1 MKITKAVIPA
11 AGLGTRMLPATK
23 SMPKEM
29 LPIIDKPAI
38 QYIVEEA
45 IYSGITDILIIT
57 NRGKNIIEDHF
68 DKSPE
73 LEEFLIKKDNF
84 SSLNLVRRIPYMANI
99 YFLRQKEAKGLGHA
113 VLMAKSFVGNDP
125 FAVLYGDDVIISK
138 SPVCR
143 DMISLFNEFKK
154 GVIGIQK
161 VDEESILKYSSV
173 KIEKIRKRVFICSD
187 MIEKPLK
194 DQIMSPYAILGRC
207 VLTPEIF
214 EILEET
220 TPGRGNEI
228 QLTDAMKS
236 LANSK
241 SMIAYEFDG
250 VRCDIGSK
258 IGSLK
263 ASMYVAMNHPEI
275 KDEFKDIIQEFRN
288 MDIEKYR

>member
-23 SMPKEM
+23 SMLKEM

-45 IYSGITDILIIT
+45 VSSGITDILIIT

-73 LEEFLIKKDNF
+73 LEEFLMEKDNL
-84 SSLNLVRRIPYMANI
+84 SSLDLVRRIPYMANI

-113 VLMAKSFVGNDP
+113 VLMAKSFIGNDS
-125 FAVLYGDDVIISK
+125 FAVLYGDDVILSR
-138 SPVCR
+138 SPVR
-143 DMISLFNEFKK
+143 KDMISLFNEFQK

-173 KIEKIRKRVFICSD
+173 KIEKIRERVFKCSD

-194 DQIMSPYAILGRC
+194 NQIMSPYAILGRC

-214 EILEET
+214 EILEKT
-220 TPGRGNEI
+220 APGRGNEI

-236 LANSK
+236 LANSQ

-263 ASMYVAMNHPEI
+263 ASMYVAMNHPET
-275 KDEFKDIIQEFRN
+275 KDEFKNIIEEFKN
-288 MDIEKYR
+288 MNL